1 MDLQGPTHCVDG
13 SGCASGEEP
22 VLAAE
27 LPCESAPQVGRCN
40 AERTGVR
47 TEPAE

>member
-1 MDLQGPTHCVDG
+1 MDLQGPAHCEDG
-13 SGCASGEEP
+13 SGCAWGEGP

-27 LPCESAPQVGRCN
+27 LPCESAPQVGRYN